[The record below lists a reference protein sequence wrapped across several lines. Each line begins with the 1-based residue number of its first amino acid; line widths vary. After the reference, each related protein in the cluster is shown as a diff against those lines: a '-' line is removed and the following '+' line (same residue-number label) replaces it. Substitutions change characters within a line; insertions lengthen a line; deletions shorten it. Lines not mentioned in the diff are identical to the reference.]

1 MDAILA
7 YSDGL
12 RYPLQPT
19 IWPMFT
25 RLVSRASA
33 AVALQHSK
41 VVLSL
46 GSGTVWKWS
55 NSQIESHDCSSA
67 RLATSVIA
75 SHCSIGSAMPAR
87 SIFQPCGTKTPK
99 RVVMLPSFPATAAS
113 VHQYEY

>member
-1 MDAILA
+1 ML
-7 YSDGL
+7 
-12 RYPLQPT
+12 
-19 IWPMFT
+19 T

-55 NSQIESHDCSSA
+55 NSQIESHDCSST

-75 SHCSIGSAMPAR
+75 SHCSIGSAICAR

-99 RVVMLPSFPATAAS
+99 RVVMLPSFPGMAAS
-113 VHQYEY
+113 VHHYEY